1 MERSAGAVMPHAAAL
16 LTIGRMSRKN
26 YDIAH
31 DMHVDGRSYGDI
43 AEALDVPE
51 STVRGWASRH
61 GWNTAGNINN
71 LLKTLERRID
81 ELSRQEPTPE
91 NLRAMRSYGIEYRQ
105 YMLMQAKLRV
115 YEPGTSKRTRDK
127 DFNGKLASRGRKS
140 NIEKNYLD
148 AEAVQKLK
156 QAHQE
161 RMYQHQQTWN
171 DAANGLLGNNPF
183 TGKPSRIINLDKSRQ
198 IGATDWKSHHSLVDR
213 ALVEGIN
220 QNFLSASRAQALL
233 FRGYIRDF
241 VYQHTG
247 VDLKGG
253 GDASPLTI
261 RTDDFP
267 AVDLRFLS
275 ASSNSA
281 QGPHGD
287 TVNDEYFWQRDFERL
302 RRVSSAMATQ
312 KYYTQTYISTPS
324 TINHPAYPFWTGEYR
339 NKGKAAAKQTL
350 IDVSHSA
357 LKNGRHCEDGQWR
370 QIVTLYD
377 AIERGFDRVDA
388 ELLKLEYSDE
398 EFRNLFLCNFI
409 DDSASVFTFEMV
421 QKCMVDTLELN
432 AHGRRVR
439 WHDFDPELK
448 QPFGRKEVWLGFDP
462 SRTRD
467 NSAVVIVAPPDD
479 SYPRFRV
486 LEKMQFHNLTFEYQ
500 ALRIKELTERY
511 NVKRIAIDTTGMGG
525 GVYEKTKELVSG
537 ARIVPIHYSAESK
550 AELVTRGIDVFHNK
564 RIELDSGWVDMAK
577 ALMTIYIT
585 STDGG
590 TITYKARRTNTTG
603 HADLAFALLHAISF
617 EPLTG
622 RRKRGRVA

>member
-1 MERSAGAVMPHAAAL
+1 
-16 LTIGRMSRKN
+16 MSRKN
-26 YDIAH
+26 YEIAH
-31 DMHVDGRSYGDI
+31 DMHVDGRGYGEI

-61 GWNTAGNINN
+61 GWNTTGNINN
-71 LLKTLERRID
+71 LLRTLERRID
-81 ELSRQEPTPE
+81 DLSRKEPTPE

-105 YMLMQAKLRV
+105 YMVMQAKLKF
-115 YEPGTSKRTRDK
+115 YEPGSGKKTRDK
-127 DFNGKLASRGRKS
+127 DFNEKLGNRGRKS
-140 NIEKNYLD
+140 NADKNYLD
-148 AEAVQKLK
+148 REAVEKLV
-156 QAHQE
+156 QAHRE
-161 RMYQHQQTWN
+161 RMYQHQQVWN
-171 DAANGLLGNNPF
+171 AASNGELGNNPF
-183 TGKPSRIINLDKSRQ
+183 TGKPSRILNLDKSRQ

-213 ALVEGIN
+213 AILGGIN

-241 VYQHTG
+241 VYQTTDI
-247 VDLKGG
+247 DLKGG

-261 RTDDFP
+261 RTDDYP

-287 TVNDEYFWQRDFERL
+287 TINDEYFWQRDFERL

-312 KYYTQTYISTPS
+312 KYYIQTYISTPS

-339 NKGKAAAKQTL
+339 NKGKAAAQQTV
-350 IDVSHSA
+350 IDVSHAA
-357 LKNGRHCEDGQWR
+357 LKDGRHCEDGQWR

-377 AIERGFDRVDA
+377 AVATGFDRVDV
-388 ELLKLEYSDE
+388 ELLKLEYSDD

-409 DDSASVFTFEMV
+409 DDSASVFTLEMV
-421 QKCMVDTLELN
+421 QTCMVDSLELDTRG
-432 AHGRRVR
+432 HRVR
-439 WHDFDPELK
+439 WTDFDPDLK

-467 NSAVVIVAPPDD
+467 NSAVVIVAPPDE

-511 NVKRIAIDTTGMGG
+511 NVRRIAIDTTGMGA
-525 GVYEKTKELVSG
+525 GVYEKTRELVSG
-537 ARIVPIHYSAESK
+537 ARIVPIHYSLESK

-564 RIELDSGWVDMAK
+564 RIEMDSGWVDMAK
-577 ALMTIYIT
+577 ALMTIYQT
-585 STDGG
+585 STDNGLV
-590 TITYKARRTNTTG
+590 TYKARRTNTTG
-603 HADLAFALLHAISF
+603 HADLAFALLHALSF